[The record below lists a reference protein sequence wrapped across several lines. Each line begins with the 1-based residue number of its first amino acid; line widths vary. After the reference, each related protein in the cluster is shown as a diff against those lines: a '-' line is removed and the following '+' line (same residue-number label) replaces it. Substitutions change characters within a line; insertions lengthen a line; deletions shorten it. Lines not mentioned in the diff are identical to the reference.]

1 MKTLVT
7 IGRGGTGKSSFTALM
22 AKALIEANQA
32 PILLVD
38 ADPDQNLAE
47 MLGVDLK
54 EAGKSTI
61 ADLIVSTFIKG
72 GGTTVGVPPTQRI
85 ESRIWEN
92 GLYESKNFDFMAVG
106 TKWVEGCYCMPNSA
120 LKGALESLTKTY
132 KYVLIDSPAGLENLN
147 RRITSNVNDVFDILD
162 HSKKSQDHVRRAYKI
177 AKEVDMQ
184 FENFYIVGGYRFPAE
199 LGKQAED
206 DLKFKYLGKI
216 EADDELDEY
225 VLDGKSLLDL
235 SKDNKAYLSV
245 KKILQSL
252 GYLIIPESFT
262 QFFGNLAYLYLHRDF
277 CLRNL
282 ERFKKTVIQHS
293 RKPLQRFP
301 N

>member
-7 IGRGGTGKSSFTALM
+7 VGRGGTGKSSFTALM
-22 AKALIEANQA
+22 AKALIEAGKA

-47 MLGVDLK
+47 MVGIDLK

-61 ADLIVSTFIKG
+61 ADLIVSTFIEG

-92 GLYESKNFDFMAVG
+92 GLYESKDFDFLGVG

-120 LKGALESLTKTY
+120 LKGALESLTKNY

-147 RRITSNVNDVFDILD
+147 RRITSSVNDIFDILD
-162 HSKKSQDHVRRAYKI
+162 HSKKSQDHVRRALKI
-177 AKEVDMQ
+177 IKEVDMR
-184 FENFYIVGGYRFPAE
+184 FENFYIIGGYRFPEE

-206 DLKFKYLGKI
+206 DLKIKYLGKI
-216 EADDELDEY
+216 AQDPTLDDY
-225 VLDGKSLLDL
+225 VLNGKSLIDL
-235 SKDNKAYLSV
+235 PNDNKAYLSV
-245 KKILQSL
+245 KKVLENL
-252 GYLIIPESFT
+252 NYL
-262 QFFGNLAYLYLHRDF
+262 
-277 CLRNL
+277 
-282 ERFKKTVIQHS
+282 
-293 RKPLQRFP
+293 
-301 N
+301 